1 MAENQGFQPFSK
13 KIFSLFSI
21 LAHFLLLY
29 RAERKNKK
37 QLPEAG
43 KEKQNLR
50 KRETLFYPKSLENQ
64 GKQKVFRYSLRKKIR
79 KILQNA
85 GGFYPDTKEKRGKK
99 GSFSKKYRCLF
110 KKNLCL

>member
-13 KIFSLFSI
+13 KIFSLFLI

-37 QLPEAG
+37 ELPEAG
-43 KEKQNLR
+43 KEKQGLR
-50 KRETLFYPKSLENQ
+50 KREILFYPKSLENQ

-99 GSFSKKYRCLF
+99 GSFSQEIQMSFQK
-110 KKNLCL
+110 